1 MGHAI
6 MHHSYPAT
14 WTLKQVTDDVMEY
27 VKHNGDRY
35 GTDRVRVP
43 TEQIFDT
50 YQDAEEYIAKVDK
63 HDYDGI
69 AVKYLDFTG
78 VEDSKKITE
87 YRAKIAELVQKKNEY
102 IKAHSVHAQKAAYIG
117 CSCCGSKLNKDRLRG
132 ERCPL
137 CCTDLRAASTLERIA
152 SFDTRVSEYDKKITQ
167 ERLKQKKK
175 AKIKWLVK
183 FEYHC

>member
-6 MHHSYPAT
+6 MHHTYPST
-14 WTLKQVTDDVMEY
+14 WTLKQVVDDVINY
-27 VKHNGDRY
+27 VQHNGDRY
-35 GTDRVRVP
+35 GTDRVRMP
-43 TEQIFDT
+43 TEEVFDT
-50 YQDAEEYIAKVDK
+50 YADAEAYISRVDR

-78 VEDSKKITE
+78 VEDTPKIKELRAKITE
-87 YRAKIAELVQKKNEY
+87 THQKREEY
-102 IKAHSVHAQKAAYIG
+102 IRTHSVKTQKAAYIG
-117 CSCCGSKLNKDRLRG
+117 CQSCGSKLNKEKLRG

-137 CCTDLRAASTLERIA
+137 CSTDLRAASTLERIA
-152 SFDTRVSEYDKKITQ
+152 SFATRIEEYDKKITQ

-175 AKIKWLVK
+175 AKVKWLVK